1 MFLPLV
7 LGYNDK
13 QINSLKDSLDSAVK
27 TYPSVKL
34 KQPCSMKS
42 PVWIVK
48 DLPWPTKINYA
59 IFGNDKYWVDDIISL
74 SNRHWR
80 ISAHLDVLATY
91 KAAILE
97 NTALVA
103 YGDIDHWSKYMDDT
117 RFSPDFEQ
125 IKDQK
130 DDYARVFRTN
140 FGIKF
145 GKTFNEGAVVIQVM
159 DTVGG
164 GMCFYA
170 MTLNNFMRV
179 VSALDVNGM
188 NTAVSLFSGNWSN
201 LGTAVGQDIASLLG
215 GLGGS
220 SSWRD
225 NFISAIFTFVDISE
239 YGTPTSQTFNI
250 GAIPV
255 TVECV
260 NISGV
265 AFLKHAERD
274 TDIPLHWSQE
284 QLARTFLKLPRWCT
298 FQILTPSGYQEID
311 TTPLIDQS
319 EIGVRMSF
327 NLTTGEWTI
336 RLHEDNS
343 GNTLG
348 VYSGNVGMDLM
359 KMVSTGEN
367 AGTWFGNMA
376 RNIGGAAMSFIGGI
390 SSGGLASAEATHNMN
405 MSILNSMEKDDP
417 GRADALDAAK
427 SSFANKQKY
436 AATNNNVQMGTG
448 IIGSLAGNTT
458 GVSSA
463 SGSIGSG
470 ITSLDCMPK
479 YSYNGANEGV
489 ALFQIV
495 RTNFLPYVM
504 VNENGNIDDDIYLAF
519 CQKYGYPCNRWLP
532 LHSIEGYCRTA
543 GASLIVRGATPS
555 ELSEINSFF
564 NSGVYIPAN
573 E

>member
-1 MFLPLV
+1 
-7 LGYNDK
+7 
-13 QINSLKDSLDSAVK
+13 
-27 TYPSVKL
+27 
-34 KQPCSMKS
+34 MKS

-48 DLPWPTKINYA
+48 DLPWPSGAKINYA
-59 IFGNDKYWVDDIISL
+59 IFGNDKYWVDSITSL
-74 SNRHWR
+74 SNRHWQ

-97 NTALVA
+97 NTAMVA
-103 YGDIDHWSKYMDDT
+103 YGDFDHWSRYMDDT

-125 IKDQK
+125 ITGQTG
-130 DDYARVFRTN
+130 DYARVFRTN
-140 FGIKF
+140 FGITF
-145 GKTFNEGAVVIQVM
+145 GKTFNDSAVVIQVM

-170 MTLNNFMRV
+170 MTLNNFMAV

-201 LGTAVGQDIASLLG
+201 LGTAVGQDIASLMG
-215 GLGGS
+215 SLGGS

-225 NFISAIFTFVDISE
+225 NFISAIFTFVDIHE

-274 TDIPLHWSQE
+274 TTIPLHWSQE

-319 EIGVRMSF
+319 SIGVRMSF

-348 VYSGNVGMDLM
+348 VYCGNVGMDMM

-376 RNIGGAAMSFIGGI
+376 KNVGGAAMSFLGGVTSMGVGAAQQNVNIANSINDSVGGNMYGDVVKGAEQNLSKAQFTSQATQIG
-390 SSGGLASAEATHNMN
+390 S
-405 MSILNSMEKDDP
+405 
-417 GRADALDAAK
+417 
-427 SSFANKQKY
+427 
-436 AATNNNVQMGTG
+436 G

-463 SGSIGSG
+463 SGSISSG
-470 ITSLDCMPK
+470 ITSLDCMPR
-479 YSYNGANEGV
+479 YSYQGSSEGV
-489 ALFQIV
+489 SLFQIV

-504 VNENGNIDDDIYLAF
+504 VDENGNINDDIYLAF

-532 LHSIEGYCRTA
+532 LNSIRGYCRTS

-564 NSGVYIPAN
+564 NSGVYIP
-573 E
+573 EDTP